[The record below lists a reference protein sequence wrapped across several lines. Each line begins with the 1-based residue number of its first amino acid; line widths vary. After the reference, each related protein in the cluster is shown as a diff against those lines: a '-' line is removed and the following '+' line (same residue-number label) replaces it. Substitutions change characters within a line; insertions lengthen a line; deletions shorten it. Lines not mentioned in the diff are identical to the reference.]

1 MKSSTFY
8 VKKLEYKKNVYIIC
22 VYI

>member
-8 VKKLEYKKNVYIIC
+8 VKKLKYKKIVYIIC